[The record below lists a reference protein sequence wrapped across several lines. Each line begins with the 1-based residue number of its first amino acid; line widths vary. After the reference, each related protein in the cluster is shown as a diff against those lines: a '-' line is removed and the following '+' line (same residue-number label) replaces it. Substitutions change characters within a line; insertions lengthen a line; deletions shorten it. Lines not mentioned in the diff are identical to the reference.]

1 MADKNTVKANK
12 TIKQHYVPQFYLK
25 KFCNSNSK
33 LYVYDKEKQNYFEA
47 TPKDICFE
55 KNLYEYEENNSL
67 LGGGKPI
74 LPNDIENIYADEE
87 GKYSAL
93 LDTIINRMDEQINPN
108 ALILNS
114 DEVDLLI
121 DFVANLIIRHP
132 KSMDENLTL
141 DNYNDFCDVLNESG
155 AETIIS
161 DVFNL
166 LKLGEYEWLNKTIFK
181 KYYLNS
187 NNLKN
192 NSFSIKPFIKNMSFV
207 FLKSENSEF
216 VTSNFPARIEITN
229 DDIFDSIYFPLS
241 PKYAVNFF
249 SSKTSDRNRIRTI
262 DNETTNKLNIWMA
275 LYSGNRFLI
284 SNKQANIKQIIKKL
298 FNA

>member
-93 LDTIINRMDEQINPN
+93 LDTIINRMDEQINQN

-161 DVFNL
+161 GIFNL

-187 NNLKN
+187 NNLEN

-207 FLKSENSEF
+207 FLKTENSEF

-262 DNETTNKLNIWMA
+262 DKETTNKLNIWMA
-275 LYSGNRFLI
+275 VDSDNRFLI
-284 SNKQANIKQIIKKL
+284 SNKKENISIIVK
-298 FNA
+298 

>member
-33 LYVYDKEKQNYFEA
+33 LYVYDKEKQNYFKA

-74 LPNDIENIYADEE
+74 LTNDIENIYAVEE

-93 LDTIINRMDEQINPN
+93 LDTIINRMDEQINQN

-141 DNYNDFCDVLNESG
+141 DNYNDFCDALNESG
-155 AETIIS
+155 AEAIIS
-161 DVFNL
+161 GIFNL

-187 NNLKN
+187 NNLEN
-192 NSFSIKPFIKNMSFV
+192 NSFSIKPFLKNMSFV

-216 VTSNFPARIEITN
+216 VTSNFPARIEIKN

-262 DNETTNKLNIWMA
+262 DNKTTKKLNIWMA
-275 LYSGNRFLI
+275 VNPDNRFLI

>member
-33 LYVYDKEKQNYFEA
+33 LYVYDKEKQNYFKA

-55 KNLYEYEENNSL
+55 KNLYEYEANNSL

-93 LDTIINRMDEQINPN
+93 LDTIINRMDKQINQN

-161 DVFNL
+161 GIFNL

-187 NNLKN
+187 NNLEN

-207 FLKSENSEF
+207 FLKTENSEF
-216 VTSNFPARIEITN
+216 VTSNFPARIEVSN
-229 DDIFDSIYFPLS
+229 ENIFESIYFPLS

-249 SSKTSDRNRIRTI
+249 SSKTSDRNRIRAI
-262 DNETTNKLNIWMA
+262 DNETTKKLNIWMA
-275 LYSGNRFLI
+275 VYSCNRLLI
-284 SNKQANIKQIIKKL
+284 SNKKENISKVLKKISR
-298 FNA
+298 N

>member
-33 LYVYDKEKQNYFEA
+33 LYVYDKEKQNYFKA

-55 KNLYEYEENNSL
+55 KNLYEYEANNSL

-114 DEVDLLI
+114 DEVDLLCS
-121 DFVANLIIRHP
+121 FVN
-132 KSMDENLTL
+132 
-141 DNYNDFCDVLNESG
+141 
-155 AETIIS
+155 
-161 DVFNL
+161 NL
-166 LKLGEYEWLNKTIFK
+166 LVRNPLSIKLVLTDDYYENFTNTLKKSGKDEVINDIFKLLGLGNPESLKKAIFK
-181 KYYLNS
+181 KIYLDTDKS
-187 NNLKN
+187 KSKAFTLKPY
-192 NSFSIKPFIKNMSFV
+192 IKEMSFV
-207 FLKSENSEF
+207 FLKSLK
-216 VTSNFPARIEITN
+216 
-229 DDIFDSIYFPLS
+229 IFKTLSIS
-241 PKYAVNFF
+241 F
-249 SSKTSDRNRIRTI
+249 S
-262 DNETTNKLNIWMA
+262 
-275 LYSGNRFLI
+275 
-284 SNKQANIKQIIKKL
+284 
-298 FNA
+298 